1 MTITATIRIT
11 KAATNTI
18 FAGRTKRGIHETSS
32 VNCQSNEE
40 PGCFDSLEYKR
51 LDWNV
56 LGNVKKFWID
66 ERPTASSLLV
76 TSCILDAA

>member
-18 FAGRTKRGIHETSS
+18 FAGRTKRGIHVTSS

-40 PGCFDSLEYKR
+40 RGCFDSLEYKG
-51 LDWNV
+51 WTGMF
-56 LGNVKKFWID
+56 LGTSKFFGLMNG
-66 ERPTASSLLV
+66 RRHHLFL
-76 TSCILDAA
+76 